1 MKLRRQSLPLSVI
14 VAGTMLLVALLS
26 SSAVLFVGLRVAEQ
40 NTEELLAENIR
51 LITDTLTDAL
61 AGHLEPVRNYSSAIA
76 EMLDRRPDLLDDW
89 PLLAERFEASMAAL
103 PQVRSVAFIAPDA
116 RLLRVT
122 QREGPDEVSVLDW
135 SDEPQIRAVVE
146 RAAQTQ
152 KPFWGQFFY
161 SQPTQNALLNFHRPI
176 WQGGRFRG
184 SLVFVI
190 SVDELSRFV
199 ASLPNE
205 LRNEAHFTAFILYDR
220 DFVLAH
226 SLLHPGFP
234 GLSEEQPLPLL
245 ADFPD
250 PVLREIWRS
259 QSEIELEIAGMLPGN
274 VDVHRFEAPGDSYYA
289 LTIDIGDYGP
299 VAWTVGLYLPT
310 AQGDVQIERLTLLA
324 YVALGVLLIS
334 AALSVLLASLVS
346 RPVRAFAEAAGRVEQ
361 LDLNEVKP
369 LPHSLFSEIDRA
381 SDSMNSMTGAL
392 RIFATYVPQTL
403 VRRLIALR
411 GEGEVASD
419 ERRITV
425 MFTDIVGFTSDSE
438 QMSASEVAN
447 LLNRHFALL
456 GRCIEETGGT
466 IDKYIGDSVM
476 AIWGAPER
484 QPDMEKRACRAA
496 LAIATALEEDNAE
509 RRRQGEP
516 EVRIRIGIHSGPALV
531 GNIGFP
537 GRVNY
542 TVVGD
547 TVNSAQ
553 RLEGLAKT
561 IAGDD
566 AVKIMVSAETASHL
580 DGDFRLEPVG
590 PLEAKGREAP
600 LEAFQL
606 LGGSTDKTKV
616 AAQ

>member
-1 MKLRRQSLPLSVI
+1 
-14 VAGTMLLVALLS
+14 
-26 SSAVLFVGLRVAEQ
+26 
-40 NTEELLAENIR
+40 
-51 LITDTLTDAL
+51 
-61 AGHLEPVRNYSSAIA
+61 
-76 EMLDRRPDLLDDW
+76 
-89 PLLAERFEASMAAL
+89 
-103 PQVRSVAFIAPDA
+103 
-116 RLLRVT
+116 
-122 QREGPDEVSVLDW
+122 
-135 SDEPQIRAVVE
+135 
-146 RAAQTQ
+146 
-152 KPFWGQFFY
+152 
-161 SQPTQNALLNFHRPI
+161 
-176 WQGGRFRG
+176 
-184 SLVFVI
+184 
-190 SVDELSRFV
+190 
-199 ASLPNE
+199 
-205 LRNEAHFTAFILYDR
+205 
-220 DFVLAH
+220 
-226 SLLHPGFP
+226 
-234 GLSEEQPLPLL
+234 
-245 ADFPD
+245 
-250 PVLREIWRS
+250 
-259 QSEIELEIAGMLPGN
+259 
-274 VDVHRFEAPGDSYYA
+274 
-289 LTIDIGDYGP
+289 
-299 VAWTVGLYLPT
+299 
-310 AQGDVQIERLTLLA
+310 
-324 YVALGVLLIS
+324 
-334 AALSVLLASLVS
+334 
-346 RPVRAFAEAAGRVEQ
+346 
-361 LDLNEVKP
+361 
-369 LPHSLFSEIDRA
+369 
-381 SDSMNSMTGAL
+381 
-392 RIFATYVPQTL
+392 
-403 VRRLIALR
+403 
-411 GEGEVASD
+411 
-419 ERRITV
+419 

-438 QMSASEVAN
+438 QMSASEVAD

-509 RRRQGEP
+509 RRKQGEP

-566 AVKIMVSAETASHL
+566 AVKIMVSAETASQL

>member
-1 MKLRRQSLPLSVI
+1 MTVRKQSLPLSVI

-26 SSAVLFVGLRVAEQ
+26 SGAVLFVGLRVAER
-40 NTEELLAENIR
+40 NTEELLAENIE
-51 LITDTLTDAL
+51 LITDTLKDAL

-76 EMLDRRPDLLDDW
+76 EMLDRRPDLLEDW
-89 PLLAERFEASMAAL
+89 PLLAERFEVSMAAL
-103 PQVRSVAFIAPDA
+103 QQVRSVAFITPDT

-135 SDEPQIRAVVE
+135 SGEPLIEAVVE

-152 KPFWGQFFY
+152 RPFWGSFFY
-161 SQPTQNALLNFHRPI
+161 SAPSQDSLLNFHRPI
-176 WQGGRFRG
+176 WQDGQFRG

-205 LRNEAHFTAFILYDR
+205 LRNDANFTAFILYDR

-234 GLSEEQPLPLL
+234 GLSESQPLPLL

-250 PVLREIWRS
+250 PVLGEIWRS
-259 QSEIELEIAGMLPGN
+259 QSEIDLEIAALLPAE
-274 VDVHRFEAPGDSYYA
+274 VEVHRFEAPGDSYYA
-289 LTIDIGDYGP
+289 LTVDIRDYGP
-299 VAWTVGLYLPT
+299 IAWTVGLYLPT
-310 AQGDVQIERLTLLA
+310 AQGDVQIHRLELLA
-324 YVALGVLLIS
+324 YVALGVLLVS
-334 AALSVLLASLVS
+334 AALSVLLASLLS

-369 LPHSLFSEIDRA
+369 LPHSLFTEIDRA
-381 SDSMNSMTGAL
+381 SASMNSMTGAL

-438 QMSASEVAN
+438 QMSASEVAA

-496 LAIATALEEDNAE
+496 LAIAAAMEEDNAE
-509 RRRQGEP
+509 RRERGEP

-561 IAGDD
+561 IPGDD
-566 AVKIMVSAETASHL
+566 AVKIMVSAETADRL
-580 DGDFRLEPVG
+580 DDCFLLEPVG
-590 PLEAKGREAP
+590 ALAAKGREAP
-600 LEAFQL
+600 LEAFRL
-606 LGGSTDKTKV
+606 LASSTTKTEE

>member
-1 MKLRRQSLPLSVI
+1 MTMRQLSLPLSVI

-26 SSAVLFVGLRVAEQ
+26 SGAVLFVGLRVAER
-40 NTEELLAENIR
+40 NTEELLAENVR
-51 LITDTLTDAL
+51 LITDTLRDTL
-61 AGHLEPVRNYSSAIA
+61 AGHLEPVPAYSSALA
-76 EMLDRRPDLLDDW
+76 EMIERRPDLVDDW
-89 PLLAERFEASMAAL
+89 PLLAERFESSMVAL

-122 QREGPDEVSVLDW
+122 RRDGPDEVSVLDW
-135 SDEPQIRAVVE
+135 SGEPQIEALIE
-146 RAAQTQ
+146 TAAETQ
-152 KPFWGQFFY
+152 EPFWGQFFY
-161 SQPTQNALLNFHRPI
+161 SQVRQDALLNYHRPI
-176 WQGGRFRG
+176 WQDGQFRG

-190 SVDELSRFV
+190 SVDELSHFV
-199 ASLPNE
+199 ADLPNE

-226 SLLHPGFP
+226 PLLHPGFP

-250 PVLREIWRS
+250 PILREIWRS
-259 QSEIELEIAGMLPGN
+259 QSKIDIEIAALLPD
-274 VDVHRFEAPGDSYYA
+274 DVEVRRFEAPGDSYYA
-289 LTIDIGDYGP
+289 LLVDVTDYGP
-299 VAWTVGLYLPT
+299 TAWTVGLYLPT
-310 AQGDVQIERLTLLA
+310 AQGDVQIERLELLA

-334 AALSVLLASLVS
+334 AALSVLLASWLS

-361 LDLNEVKP
+361 LDLNDVKS
-369 LPHSLFSEIDRA
+369 LPRSHLTEIDRA

-392 RIFATYVPQTL
+392 RVFATYVPQTL
-403 VRRLIALR
+403 VRRLIALK

-438 QMSASEVAN
+438 QMSASEVAE
-447 LLNRHFALL
+447 LLNHHFALL
-456 GRCIEETGGT
+456 GHCIEATGGT

-496 LAIATALEEDNAE
+496 LAIAAAMEEDNAK
-509 RRRQGEP
+509 RRGKGEP

-531 GNIGFP
+531 GNVGFP

-561 IAGDD
+561 IPGDD

-580 DGDFRLEPVG
+580 DGCFHLEPVG
-590 PLEAKGREAP
+590 ALAAKGREAP
-600 LEAFQL
+600 LDAFRLVADATIQT
-606 LGGSTDKTKV
+606 GK

>member
-1 MKLRRQSLPLSVI
+1 MRKVSLPLSVI

-26 SSAVLFVGLRVAEQ
+26 SGAVLFVGLRVAER
-40 NTEELLAENIR
+40 NTEELLAENVQ
-51 LITDTLTDAL
+51 LITDTLKDAL
-61 AGHLEPVRNYSSAIA
+61 AGHLEPVRSYSAALA
-76 EMLDRRPDLLDDW
+76 EMIDRRPDLLDDW
-89 PLLAERFEASMAAL
+89 PLLAERFEASVAAL

-135 SDEPQIRAVVE
+135 SGEPQIEALVE
-146 RAAQTQ
+146 RAGNTYE
-152 KPFWGQFFY
+152 PFWGEFFY
-161 SQPTQNALLNFHRPI
+161 SQPRQVALLNFHRPI
-176 WQGGRFRG
+176 WQQGTFRG

-190 SVDELSRFV
+190 SVDELSHFV
-199 ASLPNE
+199 ASLVDE
-205 LRNEAHFTAFILYDR
+205 LRSEGHFTAFILYDR

-226 SLLHPGFP
+226 PLLHPGFP
-234 GLSEEQPLPLL
+234 GLSEEQPLPQLRN
-245 ADFPD
+245 FPD
-250 PVLREIWRS
+250 PVLTEIWRS
-259 QSEIELEIAGMLPGN
+259 QSEIDLEFGALLPP
-274 VDVHRFEAPGDSYYA
+274 DVEVRRFEAPGDSYYA
-289 LTIDIGDYGP
+289 LLADVEDYGP
-299 VAWTVGLYLPT
+299 TAWTVGLYLPT
-310 AQGDVQIERLTLLA
+310 AQGDVQLERLSHLA
-324 YVALGVLLIS
+324 YVALGVLVIS
-334 AALSVLLASLVS
+334 AALSVLLASWLS

-361 LDLNEVKP
+361 LDLSEVKS
-369 LPHSLFSEIDRA
+369 LPRSHLAEIDRA

-403 VRRLIALR
+403 VRRLMALR

-438 QMSASEVAN
+438 QMSASEVAS
-447 LLNRHFALL
+447 LLNHHFALL

-496 LAIATALEEDNAE
+496 LAIAAAMERDNAD
-509 RRRQGEP
+509 RRLKGEP

-561 IAGDD
+561 IPGDD
-566 AVKIMVSAETASHL
+566 AVKIMVSAETAKHL
-580 DGDFRLEPVG
+580 DGGFRLEPVG
-590 PLEAKGREAP
+590 ALEAKGREAP
-600 LEAFQL
+600 LDAFRLVTDATIKTEA
-606 LGGSTDKTKV
+606 

>member
-1 MKLRRQSLPLSVI
+1 MRMRKLSLPLAVI

-26 SSAVLFVGLRVAEQ
+26 SGAVLFVGLKVAER

-51 LITDTLTDAL
+51 LITDTLKEAL
-61 AGHLEPVRNYSSAIA
+61 AGHLEPVRSYSSAIA

-89 PLLAERFEASMAAL
+89 PQLAQRFEVSMAAL
-103 PQVRSVAFIAPDA
+103 PQVRTVAFIAPDA

-122 QREGPDEVSVLDW
+122 QRQGPDEVSVLDW
-135 SDEPQIRAVVE
+135 SGEPMIEALVDRATE
-146 RAAQTQ
+146 THE
-152 KPFWGQFFY
+152 PFWGRFFY
-161 SQPTQNALLNFHRPI
+161 SEPSQDSLLNFHRPI
-176 WQGGRFRG
+176 WQNGRFRG

-199 ASLPNE
+199 ASLADD
-205 LRNEAHFTAFILYDR
+205 LQSEAQFTAFILYDR

-226 SLLHPGFP
+226 PLLHPGFP

-245 ADFPD
+245 TDFPD

-259 QSEIELEIAGMLPGN
+259 QSEIELEIAALLPADA
-274 VDVHRFEAPGDSYYA
+274 DVRRFEAPGDSYYA
-289 LTIDIGDYGP
+289 LTVDLDDYGP
-299 VAWTVGLYLPT
+299 IAWTVGLYLPT
-310 AQGDVQIERLTLLA
+310 VQGDVQLDRLELLA
-324 YVALGVLLIS
+324 YVALGVVLIS
-334 AALSVLLASLVS
+334 AALSILLASLLS

-361 LDLNEVKP
+361 LDLNDVKS
-369 LPHSLFSEIDRA
+369 LPPSLLTEIDRA
-381 SDSMNSMTGAL
+381 SASMNSMTGAL

-425 MFTDIVGFTSDSE
+425 MFTDIVGFTSASE
-438 QMSASEVAN
+438 QMSASEVAA

-456 GRCIEETGGT
+456 GRCIEQTGGT

-496 LAIATALEEDNAE
+496 LAIAAAMEEDNAE
-509 RRRQGEP
+509 RRRKGEP

-553 RLEGLAKT
+553 RLEGLAKA
-561 IAGDD
+561 IPGDD
-566 AVKIMVSAETASHL
+566 AVKIMVSAETADHL
-580 DGDFRLEPVG
+580 DGCFHLEPVG
-590 PLEAKGREAP
+590 ALAAKGREAP
-600 LEAFQL
+600 LEAFRL
-606 LGGSTDKTKV
+606 VTGSKTNSEE